1 MGFSLYYSTGVC
13 MRVRPEFG
21 VLVPVVCSE
30 RKEPGAMRR
39 RVLRKVDNE
48 LAKGNTKT
56 ALSLVKQLQGKPGGL
71 RGFGG
76 AKQVPLRRYSL
87 DELNLSETEISTLQP
102 VMKSILKSIDIS
114 LRLAALPSE
123 SLERL
128 EEEGMKL
135 DTVDDVPCEDYYRMC
150 TQHEAGHFLTAYLLG
165 VLPKRYTIPSLEAM
179 RNNEL
184 VGGRVDFIGFEFLS
198 SVRRITSLKDKRDAG
213 KVSPME
219 NRVQV
224 SSRVSDMPLLSF
236 NTSAYECCL
245 STPSKDN
252 NLQIQLQ
259 ITCKAF
265 SLATYFSLQ
274 NYNRLSCVALGGL
287 TAECLSFGYS
297 EGSFNDVEQIETL
310 FQSLGFTRAE
320 TDAQIKWS
328 VLNTLSMLS
337 RHYSAILKLA
347 AAMSSGKSIG
357 FCIDTIESSLVGS
370 EI

>member
-21 VLVPVVCSE
+21 VPVPPVVCSE

-48 LAKGNTKT
+48 LVKGNTKT

-76 AKQVPLRRYSL
+76 AKQ
-87 DELNLSETEISTLQP
+87 
-102 VMKSILKSIDIS
+102 
-114 LRLAALPSE
+114 E

-135 DTVDDVPCEDYYRMC
+135 DTVDDVPCEDYHRMC

-165 VLPKRYTIPSLEAM
+165 VLPKGYIIPSLEAM
-179 RNNEL
+179 RNNES

-198 SVRRITSLKDKRDAG
+198 SVRRMTSLKDKSNAG
-213 KVSPME
+213 KVSLME

-224 SSRVSDMPLLSF
+224 SSR
-236 NTSAYECCL
+236 
-245 STPSKDN
+245 
-252 NLQIQLQ
+252 
-259 ITCKAF
+259 
-265 SLATYFSLQ
+265 

-310 FQSLGFTRAE
+310 FKSLGFSQAE
-320 TDAQIKWS
+320 IDSQIKWS

-337 RHYSAILKLA
+337 RHYNAILKLA
-347 AAMSSGKSIG
+347 AAMSSRKSIG
-357 FCIDTIESSLVGS
+357 FCIETIESSLVGN

>member
-114 LRLAALPSE
+114 LRLAALPS
-123 SLERL
+123 
-128 EEEGMKL
+128 
-135 DTVDDVPCEDYYRMC
+135 
-150 TQHEAGHFLTAYLLG
+150 HEAGHFLTAYLLG

>member
-224 SSRVSDMPLLSF
+224 SSR
-236 NTSAYECCL
+236 
-245 STPSKDN
+245 
-252 NLQIQLQ
+252 
-259 ITCKAF
+259 
-265 SLATYFSLQ
+265 